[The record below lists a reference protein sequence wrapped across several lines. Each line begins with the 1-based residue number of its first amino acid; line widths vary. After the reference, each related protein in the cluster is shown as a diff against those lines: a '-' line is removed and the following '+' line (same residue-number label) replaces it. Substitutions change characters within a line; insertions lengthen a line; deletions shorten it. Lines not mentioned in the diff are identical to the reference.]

1 MGIKI
6 GQGSGGEYVIRCVTH
21 EPAPLL
27 NASIRES
34 ATRLKD
40 LTLAT
45 HASQSPLKRGAP
57 KGIAHLEHTLTRPN
71 PWPIFIPMGG
81 LLSST

>member
-1 MGIKI
+1 MGVKI
-6 GQGSGGEYVIRCVTH
+6 GQVSGGEYVIRCVTH

-45 HASQSPLKRGAP
+45 HASQSPLKRGAA
-57 KGIAHLEHTLTRPN
+57 KGVAHLEHTLTRPTPGRFLF
-71 PWPIFIPMGG
+71 PWVD
-81 LLSST
+81 S

>member
-34 ATRLKD
+34 ATRLAD

-45 HASQSPLKRGAP
+45 HASQSPLKRGAA
-57 KGIAHLEHTLTRPN
+57 KGIAHLEHTRTRPTPGRFLF
-71 PWPIFIPMGG
+71 PWVD
-81 LLSST
+81 S